1 MGEQKQ
7 WPPLRHAVIVVCQ
20 DCLDNVPGVCRTPGC
35 IQWIRSDIEG
45 ELGERLDFK
54 HQYELASD
62 LIAQERAQA
71 AKQAYEDCGSKAGT
85 GPMVRGYAKTRT
97 KQYTAQ
103 LQADNGE
110 GQA

>member
-1 MGEQKQ
+1 MGEQRNQLLEILYEGDSAEDK
-7 WPPLRHAVIVVCQ
+7 AEY
-20 DCLDNVPGVCRTPGC
+20 
-35 IQWIRSDIEG
+35 IE
-45 ELGERLDFK
+45 
-54 HQYELASD
+54 A

-97 KQYTAQ
+97 EQYTAQ